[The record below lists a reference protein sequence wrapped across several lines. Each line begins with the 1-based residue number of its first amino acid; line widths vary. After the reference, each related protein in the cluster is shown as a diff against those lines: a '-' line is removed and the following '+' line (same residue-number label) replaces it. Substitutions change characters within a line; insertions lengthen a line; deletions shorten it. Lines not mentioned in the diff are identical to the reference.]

1 MNPMNKKNRVRL
13 NIRGSEYI
21 VVSEENES
29 YIREMGDTVDR
40 RIEEILKS
48 NPSMSVT
55 AAAVLAALDF
65 CDEGRKAS
73 DSADNLRLQIKD
85 YLEDAA
91 KARLQADEM
100 VRENERLQREI
111 QMLRARYQPGRD
123 QNSHS

>member
-1 MNPMNKKNRVRL
+1 MYKRQ
-13 NIRGSEYI
+13 
-21 VVSEENES
+21 
-29 YIREMGDTVDR
+29 
-40 RIEEILKS
+40 
-48 NPSMSVT
+48 
-55 AAAVLAALDF
+55 
-65 CDEGRKAS
+65 GRKAS

-123 QNSHS
+123 QNTHS